1 MIGKFIIVCILFT
14 ASLAASSLPAS
25 ASSECKS
32 EKKGYC
38 VRLDL
43 QDAPKVVQKNSRSLF
58 FAAAG
63 AGAPFPGL
71 EFLQTYGI
79 GYDTKVGELLSAL
92 YNFGVVIAG
101 ISALIMFT
109 YGGVRY
115 LTSAG
120 SSSAITDAR
129 QKMTNALIGLA
140 LIAGSYLILYTIN
153 PDFTLT
159 LSEDRIPSL
168 VKKPN
173 PPAPAPIPPAAP
185 DPFIP

>member
-1 MIGKFIIVCILFT
+1 MKIFIIVFILLT
-14 ASLAASSLPAS
+14 ASLGALPPRAD
-25 ASSECKS
+25 AFSECRS

-38 VRLDL
+38 VRLDA
-43 QDAPKVVQKNSRSLF
+43 QEAPKSITQKKSPLLF
-58 FAAAG
+58 FAAIG
-63 AGAPFPGL
+63 AGPPFPGL

-79 GYDTKVGELLSAL
+79 GYDTKIGELLSAL

-120 SSSAITDAR
+120 SSSAISDAR

-140 LIAGSYLILYTIN
+140 LIASSYLILYAIN

-168 VKKPN
+168 GPKPKTV
-173 PPAPAPIPPAAP
+173 APAISPPL
-185 DPFIP
+185 DPLNL